1 MEKKKFIGTF
11 HSIDTVLYKIT
22 EMTAQG
28 YVESE
33 IYAVTKAEDTISMLK
48 GQTEAELLGVANGN
62 WLSRFKLF
70 LSGEEP
76 ILKAF
81 ESMGFSEQQSR
92 DYYNEVKNG
101 GVALFV
107 EDRASN
113 NQTTGQSP
121 VEMDS
126 RDERSVSGEQLD
138 GLDSSQPDT
147 VPRLNTNNL

>member
-1 MEKKKFIGTF
+1 MENKKFIGTF

-22 EMTAQG
+22 EMKAQG
-28 YVESE
+28 YVETDM
-33 IYAVTKAEDTISMLK
+33 YAVTNAEDTISMLR
-48 GQTEAELLGVANGN
+48 GQTEAELLGAANGN

-92 DYYNEVKNG
+92 NYYNEVKNG

-113 NQTTGQSP
+113 NHTTGQGSE
-121 VEMDS
+121 EMDS
-126 RDERSVSGEQLD
+126 RAEQSLSGEQLA
-138 GLDSSQPDT
+138 GLDNNQQDT
-147 VPRLNTNNL
+147 VPRINTNKL

>member
-28 YVESE
+28 YVESDM
-33 IYAVTKAEDTISMLK
+33 YVVTNAEDTISMLR
-48 GQTEAELLGVANGN
+48 GQTEAELLDVTNGN

-76 ILKAF
+76 ILKDF
-81 ESMGFSEQQSR
+81 KSMGFSEEQSR

-113 NQTTGQSP
+113 NQTTGQGSE
-121 VEMDS
+121 EMDS
-126 RDERSVSGEQLD
+126 RNERSLSGEQLD
-138 GLDSSQPDT
+138 GLDSNQPDT